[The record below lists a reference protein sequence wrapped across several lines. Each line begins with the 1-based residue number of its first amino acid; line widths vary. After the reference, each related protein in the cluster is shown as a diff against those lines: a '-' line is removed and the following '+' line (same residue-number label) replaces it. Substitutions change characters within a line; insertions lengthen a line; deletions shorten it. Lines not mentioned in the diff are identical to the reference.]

1 MKAAMAHLQLH
12 FVGSA
17 GRQTQ
22 LEQRA
27 LRIPDLRLRPYLLFN
42 YQAIRHAL
50 GHLPEG
56 VSAPDLPSI
65 SALVKRTAITTA
77 RHVADDTAECFAQAS
92 DTANVRDSAWSD
104 EHAQVEGA
112 AQDSEMNE
120 AHVQRIR
127 NLGELPATPSLLC
140 GGNGHV
146 VIAVG

>member
-1 MKAAMAHLQLH
+1 MIAFVHDGPQVLSKHFDEARMKAAMAHLQLQ

-42 YQAIRHAL
+42 YQTIRHAL

-65 SALVKRTAITTA
+65 SALVERALDTAIATA

-112 AQDSEMNE
+112 AQASEMNE
-120 AHVQRIR
+120 AHV
-127 NLGELPATPSLLC
+127 
-140 GGNGHV
+140 
-146 VIAVG
+146 

>member
-1 MKAAMAHLQLH
+1 M
-12 FVGSA
+12 GSA

-42 YQAIRHAL
+42 YQTIRHAL

-65 SALVKRTAITTA
+65 SALVKRALDTAIATA

-112 AQDSEMNE
+112 APASEMNE